1 MNILVIGN
9 GFDIA
14 HGLPTKYGDFL
25 NYVQAFDRMKNST
38 EDCDSLYYKYFQSL
52 KNTRPEIYN
61 ELDKL
66 ITDNCWLD
74 YFTKIYER
82 RETEGKDGWIDFES
96 EISLVIQA
104 LDSARH
110 AINEAL
116 KHDDENEHFCLQQ
129 WHLDILCPV
138 VFRDGI
144 IKNHEVFTFTASN
157 IIAIKTLFLNCLNK
171 LIRCLEIYLSDY
183 ISIDT
188 CSQLQDIAN
197 LEIHR
202 VLSFNYTDTYKQIYD
217 KSAGSIKYD
226 FIHGK
231 ADIANDVNSCNL
243 VLGID
248 EYLSGEAKD
257 KDNEFIQFKKF
268 FQRIYKGTGCLYTD
282 WVSLINDNNKR
293 FAKASPTINNVYIY
307 GHSLDV
313 TDADIFR
320 RLILLDNTI
329 TTIFY
334 HSKESMGSQIANL
347 VKVIGEDE
355 LIKRTDGSNRS
366 IIFKKSSSEKL

>member
-14 HGLPTKYGDFL
+14 HGLPTKYGNFL
-25 NYVQAFDRMKNST
+25 EFVKAFKRFKYSPDNTS
-38 EDCDSLYYKYFQSL
+38 SQYYKYFQALTTSKQTL
-52 KNTRPEIYN
+52 YAELN
-61 ELDKL
+61 EL
-66 ITDNCWLD
+66 ITDNIWLK
-74 YFTKIYER
+74 YFIDIYEER
-82 RETEGKDGWIDFES
+82 KADGKERWIDFES
-96 EISLVIQA
+96 EISSVIQIFDAA
-104 LDSARH
+104 LKTLNEQFRIGKSYGHMETWQAKILNAIFFKNIHENKFDKTIVFNEKKQ
-110 AINEAL
+110 AIN
-116 KHDDENEHFCLQQ
+116 D
-129 WHLDILCPV
+129 
-138 VFRDGI
+138 
-144 IKNHEVFTFTASN
+144 
-157 IIAIKTLFLNCLNK
+157 LNNLT
-171 LIRCLEIYLSDY
+171 RCLEIYLSDY

-293 FAKASPTINNVYIY
+293 FAKASPPINNVYIY

-366 IIFKKSSSEKL
+366 IIFKQSSSEKL

>member
-1 MNILVIGN
+1 MGALCEEAIAYEVKYLVEHDPEMKENAIDAEKQIDRKERDIESHCMKLLIHQQPVATDFRVITSALKMISDMERIGDQAK
-9 GFDIA
+9 DIA
-14 HGLPTKYGDFL
+14 EIAE
-25 NYVQAFDRMKNST
+25 YVHLSD
-38 EDCDSLYYKYFQSL
+38 L
-52 KNTRPEIYN
+52 
-61 ELDKL
+61 
-66 ITDNCWLD
+66 
-74 YFTKIYER
+74 
-82 RETEGKDGWIDFES
+82 
-96 EISLVIQA
+96 
-104 LDSARH
+104 SARVH
-110 AINEAL
+110 ITNMAEAAV
-116 KHDDENEHFCLQQ
+116 HMVN
-129 WHLDILCPV
+129 
-138 VFRDGI
+138 
-144 IKNHEVFTFTASN
+144 N
-157 IIAIKTLFLNCLNK
+157 
-171 LIRCLEIYLSDY
+171 
-183 ISIDT
+183 SID
-188 CSQLQDIAN
+188 SYVKKDI
-197 LEIHR
+197 
-202 VLSFNYTDTYKQIYD
+202 
-217 KSAGSIKYD
+217 
-226 FIHGK
+226 K

-268 FQRIYKGTGCLYTD
+268 FQRIQKGTGCLYTD

-366 IIFKKSSSEKL
+366 IIFKQSSSEKL